1 MSAAPAPVKHGPTV
15 GGVAKGTARGVG
27 RLVKWTLILG
37 ALIIVVVIVISI
49 VGIGSAVNK
58 SDKSSA
64 QVDPAAFSTLS
75 MGTSASTVRRMFG
88 APESTSTTSMAG
100 FSETCWM
107 YGVLSAK
114 GSYEF
119 CFQHGK
125 LTVKN
130 SF

>member
-1 MSAAPAPVKHGPTV
+1 V
-15 GGVAKGTARGVG
+15 GK
-27 RLVKWTLILG
+27 LVKWTLILG
-37 ALIIVVVIVISI
+37 SLIIVVVIVISI

-64 QVDPAAFSTLS
+64 QVDPAAFSALS

-88 APESTSTTSMAG
+88 GPESTNTTSVAG

-107 YGVLSAK
+107 YGVLAAK

-130 SF
+130 RF